1 MGARRQNA
9 IGGKWCNYGC
19 CPSRFHFRSACR
31 KWSRLSL
38 GFNRIRRSPSAPAQ
52 GCESK
57 INISQGDF
65 RSWDRRSPISGG
77 KSPALSGC
85 RSEETS
91 LSVSLAHSDSRVSL
105 TLAITKLYHSRGS
118 SGACQGTR
126 RTPRSAMLPHLTASA
141 PKDRCK
147 WSQRTATIGITQGRE
162 LSGRG
167 ARPPGIAE
175 YSARRSQRRIRSVTN
190 WWR

>member
-38 GFNRIRRSPSAPAQ
+38 GFNKIRRSPSAPAQ

-57 INISQGDF
+57 INISPGDF

-105 TLAITKLYHSRGS
+105 TLAITKLYHSRGN

-126 RTPRSAMLPHLTASA
+126 RTPRSAMPPHVTVSA

-147 WSQRTATIGITQGRE
+147 WK
-162 LSGRG
+162 
-167 ARPPGIAE
+167 P
-175 YSARRSQRRIRSVTN
+175 TN
-190 WWR
+190 GDHRNHAGKEIVR